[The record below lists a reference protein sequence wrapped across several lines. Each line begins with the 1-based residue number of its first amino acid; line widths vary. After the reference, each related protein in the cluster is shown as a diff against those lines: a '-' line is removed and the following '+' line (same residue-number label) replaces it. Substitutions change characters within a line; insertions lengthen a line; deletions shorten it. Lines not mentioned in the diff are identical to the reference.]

1 MLSHRSIHKTAALLV
16 LAGVVGTAPSFA
28 YADRDHGKHR
38 SEPHERRDHDSRC
51 GDRDDR
57 RDHHDS
63 RYHEREVRWEGH
75 RHDRNCGHRDVR
87 YVEVVRRPAPRFV
100 VAVQVG
106 PRYCPPA
113 PVYYA
118 APACAPPVP
127 VYVSSAPT
135 CGAYY
140 DPYCDA
146 RYTSFELYLEH
157 VSRTHGIS
165 VAIRN

>member
-28 YADRDHGKHR
+28 FADRDHGKHR
-38 SEPHERRDHDSRC
+38 REHNQRHDHDSRR

-57 RDHHDS
+57 WDRRDGRHHQ
-63 RYHEREVRWEGH
+63 REVRWEGH
-75 RHDRNCGHRDVR
+75 RHDRNCGHREVR
-87 YVEVVRRPAPRFV
+87 YVEVIRRPAPRFT
-100 VAVQVG
+100 VAVQLG
-106 PRYCPPA
+106 QPYYPPA

-118 APACAPPVP
+118 PPVCAPPAP

-157 VSRTHGIS
+157 VSRKHGIS